1 MADAPLW
8 LWGLLGALLL
18 SSGVFS
24 ASETALFS
32 LRPEERDAA
41 PARLRALLARPRD
54 LLVTVLL
61 GNLLINILFFAFV
74 ERLAHGAGGLELFLI
89 NLGALLALLV
99 CGEIVPKTLGLRARF
114 ALARVASGP
123 LPWFVGLMRPA
134 RRSLIALLETTCRAL
149 GPLAKDEPA
158 LTPEE
163 LEEVLDR
170 SAERGLLSEDEADLM
185 GEVVE
190 LDSIRVREIMTP
202 RVDVIALEL
211 DGSNR
216 DEVVALAVERHLSW
230 LPVFDGHPDAVLGRV
245 RVRDLL
251 VHPGREPAKLVMP
264 VKYVPEVASLLD
276 LLQSLREDR
285 VSEAIVVDEWGGTAG
300 VVTIEDV
307 IEEIVGELRT
317 EGERRQPAAVPL
329 GEGRFRVAGGLS
341 IRDWNELF
349 GHRVVPTEFETVGG
363 FVTAQLGR
371 IPRAGDAVEFGSL
384 SMTVHEV
391 RGRRILSLDLEVAAG
406 APPLEG
412 GGA

>member
-1 MADAPLW
+1 MPDASLG
-8 LWGLLGALLL
+8 LWGLLSALLL
-18 SSGVFS
+18 LSGAFS

-32 LRPEERDAA
+32 LRPEERSAA
-41 PARLRALLARPRD
+41 PARLRRLLERPRD

-74 ERLAHGAGGLELFLI
+74 ERLAHGAGGLQVFLV

-99 CGEIVPKTLGLRARF
+99 CGEIMPKTLGLRMRVRF
-114 ALARVASGP
+114 ARAAAPPLGLLVGLLGPARV
-123 LPWFVGLMRPA
+123 
-134 RRSLIALLETTCRAL
+134 SLIALLDWTCRLL

-158 LTPEE
+158 LTPED
-163 LEEVLDR
+163 LAEVLER
-170 SAERGLLSEDEADLM
+170 SAEHGLLSEDEADLM

-202 RVDVIALEL
+202 RVDVIALTL
-211 DGSNR
+211 DGANR
-216 DEVVALAVERHLSW
+216 ESAVKLAVESHLSW
-230 LPVFDGHPDAVLGRV
+230 LPVFDGHPDRVLGRV

-251 VHPGREPAKLVMP
+251 VHPERELAKLAMP
-264 VKYVPEVASLLD
+264 VKFVPEVASLLD
-276 LLQSLREDR
+276 LLQTLREDR

-317 EGERRQPAAVPL
+317 EGEQRHIPAVPL

-349 GHRVVPTEFETVGG
+349 GYKVVPTEFETVGG

-371 IPRAGDAVEFGSL
+371 IPRVGDAVEYGSL
-384 SMTVHEV
+384 LMTVHEM
-391 RGRRILSLDLEVAAG
+391 RGRRILALDLEVRRATTID
-406 APPLEG
+406 G
-412 GGA
+412 GDS